1 MSPEEESDLRR
12 MGDVQLAMHRQEF
25 KDFRERY
32 ERDQQNLT
40 LKIGEIIGTIKSHDE
55 FIRDIK
61 PIYAK
66 GMIALGA
73 AALGSIGIGVH
84 WLWNHIRW
92 NG

>member
-1 MSPEEESDLRR
+1 MTPEQEIEVRR
-12 MGDVQLAMHRQEF
+12 ANDIQLAIHRQEF

-32 ERDQQNLT
+32 ERDQLNLSF
-40 LKIGEIIGTIKSHDE
+40 KMGEIILTIKAHDE
-55 FIRDIK
+55 FIKDIR
-61 PIYAK
+61 PVYAK